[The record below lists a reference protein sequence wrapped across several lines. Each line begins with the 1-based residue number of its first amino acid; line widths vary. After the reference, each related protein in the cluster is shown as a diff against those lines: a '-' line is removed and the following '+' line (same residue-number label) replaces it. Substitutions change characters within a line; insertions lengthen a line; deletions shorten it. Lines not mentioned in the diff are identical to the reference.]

1 MHALYLCQ
9 ESIFSVDHPVGHV
22 TVGKSVNQQNGFLV
36 TVIWGHAEDELVVGH
51 KLVVLNLIGSGEEK
65 EPRSDLVGWAG

>member
-1 MHALYLCQ
+1 
-9 ESIFSVDHPVGHV
+9 V